1 MNSVEDAIYYIE
13 DTLLLKFLIKR
24 YAEMGQSDKP
34 NISPVWKGL
43 GLVGLCQNRE
53 LSNAFKTL
61 ISSDS
66 YTVAEALES
75 SIDLFLGELN
85 RLEAAD
91 APDYVDKK
99 SVPRP
104 TGQRHARKLLYWSW
118 RENIR
123 MRREKDFEFYPI
135 WELISWRAMEF
146 DEGLAEFQEKC
157 LFSESP
163 PEVKLQN
170 GVDIV
175 RTALRRAMGN
185 RRFSFQ
191 NN

>member
-1 MNSVEDAIYYIE
+1 MNSVEDATYYIE
-13 DTLLLKFLIKR
+13 DSLLLKFLITR
-24 YAEMGQSDKP
+24 YSEMLQSDRP

-53 LSNAFKTL
+53 LGNAFKTL

-66 YTVAEALES
+66 YTVEEALES
-75 SIDLFLGELN
+75 SIDLFLGELS
-85 RLEAAD
+85 RLEAVD
-91 APDYVDKK
+91 TGEYVEKK
-99 SVPRP
+99 CESSPI
-104 TGQRHARKLLYWSW
+104 GQRHVKKLLYWSW

-146 DEGLAEFQEKC
+146 DAGLAEFEETC
-157 LFSESP
+157 RFSESP

-175 RTALRRAMGN
+175 RIALRRSMGN

>member
-1 MNSVEDAIYYIE
+1 MNSVEDSTYYIE
-13 DTLLLKFLIKR
+13 DSLLLKFLITR
-24 YAEMGQSDKP
+24 YSEMLQSEKP
-34 NISPVWKGL
+34 HLSPVWKGL
-43 GLVGLCQNRE
+43 GLVGLYQNRE
-53 LSNAFKTL
+53 LGNAFKNL

-85 RLEAAD
+85 RLEAVD
-91 APDYVDKK
+91 TQDYVDKK
-99 SVPRP
+99 GEPRP
-104 TGQRHARKLLYWSW
+104 LGQRHVKKLLYWSW

-146 DEGLAEFQEKC
+146 DEGLAEFEETC
-157 LFSESP
+157 RFSESP
-163 PEVKLQN
+163 PEEKLQN

-175 RTALRRAMGN
+175 RIALRRAMGN
-185 RRFSFQ
+185 RRCSFQ